1 MSDQL
6 EARAR
11 RISIEFLK
19 ACEPTHLAGEGS
31 FIAFDPAVV
40 DIPDWEV
47 EFAEAYEHSSFSLV
61 GNRERRVTM
70 CVHRLYQSWVV
81 GFDHEHPARA
91 QGRRG
96 VWECRFL
103 AILVSDHRNRCAY
116 AEHEVRPGCG
126 HLFSD
131 IGQHRCDQAREIGA
145 SQRVEH
151 LLGGIDPKKLKVA
164 PGKSRRDR
172 ERYAPCTHTELD
184 DQRVVAL
191 RKLRN
196 HPVALARAHM

>member
-1 MSDQL
+1 MRHSSRASYLTRCWASSQCASRQQMVRTLRLRPERTLLLLSQVLRANSFPTTVDGSNRRGLREIDTAIEASEMSDQL

-47 EFAEAYEHSSFSLV
+47 ELGEVYEHSSFSLV

-96 VWECRFL
+96 V
-103 AILVSDHRNRCAY
+103 
-116 AEHEVRPGCG
+116 
-126 HLFSD
+126 
-131 IGQHRCDQAREIGA
+131 
-145 SQRVEH
+145 
-151 LLGGIDPKKLKVA
+151 
-164 PGKSRRDR
+164 
-172 ERYAPCTHTELD
+172 
-184 DQRVVAL
+184 
-191 RKLRN
+191 
-196 HPVALARAHM
+196 